1 MKPLESGRLRH
12 RIDIQQKVQ
21 TQDPYSGALIVTWAD
36 FAASIAAAI
45 NPVSAKELMA
55 GQQTHSQLTTRFVIR
70 YRPGVDSNMRVLHNG
85 TVYEIDGVIPD
96 PDSGLEWITL
106 ACSSGVSDG

>member
-1 MKPLESGRLRH
+1 MNSLQAGRLRH
-12 RIDIQQKVQ
+12 RIDIQQKVE
-21 TQDPYSGALIVTWAD
+21 TQDPDSGALIVTWVT
-36 FAASIAAAI
+36 FAASVAAAI

-55 GQQTHSQLTTRFVIR
+55 GQQTHSQLTTRFIIR
-70 YRPGVDSNMRVLHNG
+70 YRSGVDSNMRVLHSG
-85 TVYEIDGVIPD
+85 TVYEVDGVIPD